1 MRRGLIARSP
11 AELPNAALDARLDRV
26 RAAMAREN
34 LDALIVYT
42 NNTRPA
48 GVSWLTAFVPYWSEA
63 LLVVPRQGEPV
74 LVVALT
80 FRVKTW
86 IERTSRVADVIHT
99 PHIGREAGRRIA
111 AQKPDATVGVV
122 DLDGLSAGIADDLAG
137 AGPQLTIAD
146 ASALFARTRAQA
158 DAAEIALATR
168 AATIARD
175 ALMQIPRDGT
185 ELGPMLAAAEASAR
199 IAGAEEIYLAAAPD
213 LARDT
218 RLRRIEGDA
227 TRGTRFAVRASLAYK
242 GTWVRLAR
250 TIGCGAA
257 ARDAALGQFATA
269 ITGLPS
275 ERGFAGCAS
284 WLVEG
289 CRLAQP
295 LEPLA
300 GSGIVPA
307 DLAPGMLVS
316 AQARIEV
323 GGAPVL
329 IGAPVLVG
337 GSPLVDS
344 LCD

>member
-11 AELPNAALDARLDRV
+11 AELPDAALDARLDRV
-26 RAAMAREN
+26 RAAMARDD

-48 GVSWLTAFVPYWSEA
+48 GVSWLTGFVPYWSEA

-99 PHIGREAGRRIA
+99 PRIGLEAGRRIA
-111 AQKPDATVGVV
+111 AQKSDATVGIV
-122 DLDGLSAGIADDLAG
+122 DLDNLSGGIADDLAE
-137 AGPQLTIAD
+137 AGPRLAVTD
-146 ASALFARTRAQA
+146 ASALFAQARARA
-158 DAAEIALATR
+158 DAAEIALATQS
-168 AATIARD
+168 ATIARD
-175 ALMQIPRDGT
+175 ALLQIPRDGT
-185 ELGPMLAAAEASAR
+185 DLGPLLAAAEASAR

-218 RLRRIEGDA
+218 RLRRIEGGA
-227 TRGTRFAVRASLAYK
+227 TRGTRFAVRASVAYK
-242 GTWVRLAR
+242 GTWVRLTR

-257 ARDAALGQFATA
+257 ARDAALAQFATA
-269 ITGLPS
+269 VKGLPG

-300 GSGIVPA
+300 GTGVAPA
-307 DLAPGMLVS
+307 ELVPGMLVS
-316 AQARIEV
+316 AQVRIEV
-323 GGAPVL
+323 AGARVL
-329 IGAPVLVG
+329 IGAPALIG
-337 GSPLVDS
+337 GAPLVDP